1 MKLDRRYWPWV
12 ILSLGAGVF
21 LLLVLTRPRQE
32 APPARSR
39 IWQVEALTVNPRT
52 LSPVLTLYGKV
63 ENPALMRV
71 TAPAASQVQALPV
84 REGERVRQGQPL
96 VRLDPRDFEPRV
108 LQARAGVAELEAQ
121 MRLERERHAS
131 DLASLAHERKLLELL
146 RDQVKRLERLRHRN
160 LSSAAALDQA
170 RMEVER
176 QALALQQRQ
185 LAVDQHAA
193 RIAELQA
200 RLDKARA
207 ELAQARLALERSQVD
222 APYEGVVA
230 QVAVAEGDMVQP
242 HQLLLS
248 LYPLA
253 QMEVRAKVP
262 APFQKEIAESLTAGR
277 EMEAHGE
284 SLGHRFRLRLRRLA
298 GQAEAGGIDALLEV
312 VSGAQALRINM
323 PATVHLQRPPQDGVV
338 PIPYTALY
346 GNDLIYRI
354 VEGRLRATRVTFL
367 GDWHRKGD
375 QRWSLVRSPDLNPGD
390 LVLVTHLPDAADG
403 MAVTVKA
410 REEVD

>member
-12 ILSLGAGVF
+12 ILSLGVGVF

-32 APPARSR
+32 APPVRPR
-39 IWQVEALTVNPRT
+39 IWQVEALTVKPRT

-71 TAPAASQVQALPV
+71 TAPAASQVKSLPV
-84 REGERVRQGQPL
+84 HEGERVRQGQPL

-108 LQARAGVAELEAQ
+108 LQAQAGVAELEAQ

-146 RDQVKRLERLRHRN
+146 RNQVKRLERLRHRN

-222 APYEGVVA
+222 APYEGIVA

-262 APFQKEIAESLTAGR
+262 APFQKEIADSLAAGQ
-277 EMEAHGE
+277 EMAAWGE

-312 VSGAQALRINM
+312 VSDAQALRLNM

-338 PIPYTALY
+338 PLPYAALY

-354 VEGRLRATRVTFL
+354 VEGGLRAARVIPL
-367 GDWHRKGD
+367 GDWHRNGD
-375 QRWSLVRSPDLNPGD
+375 QSWLLVRSPDLRAGD

-410 REEVD
+410 RREVD